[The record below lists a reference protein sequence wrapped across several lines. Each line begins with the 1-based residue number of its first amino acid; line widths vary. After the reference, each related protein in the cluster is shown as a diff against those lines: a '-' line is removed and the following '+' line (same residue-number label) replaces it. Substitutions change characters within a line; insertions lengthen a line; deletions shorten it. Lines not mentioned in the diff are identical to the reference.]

1 MVQDVFDMSALGKY
15 APRYLDLDSLRDAL
29 PTPSE
34 EIAVVEDDRMDVDSE
49 LVLES
54 APSAHA
60 SAHPEKV
67 LSHPEKHPETHISA
81 PVMTTPK
88 RSALQKVMSP
98 TQSGARMALRDDPE
112 VVTVRNIHR
121 RSPRNSEVK
130 QEPLR
135 LKKEQIDLT
144 QDESEK
150 DSPQTDHLS
159 DHSSDHTNDHA
170 VNRSTSTTNRSKNH
184 SNDHSND
191 HLNNHLNGRLSHP
204 DTAHNSQVALP
215 YEIRMPMPPPW
226 HENLPY
232 TLSTYLQVLFN
243 LGVLAC
249 IGWLAFTLN
258 KDVSMKMEERSD
270 RLLRDA
276 QWCQQQFLINRCHS
290 GGAPPH
296 LVESKACLELE
307 HCMEIDPSNVRRIT
321 MYASL
326 FAEVVN
332 ELVQPIEFRTT
343 ISMAITLL
351 VLGLGIFS
359 MNYVFGFLRAR
370 TYFLRGASVE
380 HPIHSS
386 MHHPSMHH
394 SSMHHPLQSSY
405 DQYDQDGKV
414 RVIGGPNNRIW
425 R

>member
-1 MVQDVFDMSALGKY
+1 MDQDVFDMSALGKY
-15 APRYLDLDSLRDAL
+15 APKYLDLDSLREAL
-29 PTPSE
+29 PVPRE
-34 EIAVVEDDRMDVDSE
+34 EIAIIEDDKMDVDFE
-49 LVLES
+49 LVSES
-54 APSAHA
+54 APSAP
-60 SAHPEKV
+60 AHPETQTHTSPPV
-67 LSHPEKHPETHISA
+67 L
-81 PVMTTPK
+81 TTPK

-112 VVTVRNIHR
+112 VVSIRNIRR
-121 RSPRNSEVK
+121 RSPRHSEVK
-130 QEPLR
+130 QEPQQQVEQ
-135 LKKEQIDLT
+135 EQIDLT
-144 QDESEK
+144 REDDEKPAQIDTK
-150 DSPQTDHLS
+150 DQSKYSTD
-159 DHSSDHTNDHA
+159 DNSSDHTNDE
-170 VNRSTSTTNRSKNH
+170 TSSSSSNH
-184 SNDHSND
+184 SNDRLAD
-191 HLNNHLNGRLSHP
+191 HLVDRPNDEYSRN
-204 DTAHNSQVALP
+204 DAQVAFP

-232 TLSTYLQVLFN
+232 MLSTYLQVLFN

-249 IGWLAFTLN
+249 IGWFAFTLN

-276 QWCQQQFLINRCHS
+276 QWCQHQFLINQCHS

-307 HCMEIDPSNVRRIT
+307 HCMETDPSNVRRLT

-351 VLGLGIFS
+351 VLGLGIFG

-370 TYFLRGASVE
+370 TYFLRGNAVDR
-380 HPIHSS
+380 SS
-386 MHHPSMHH
+386 MHQ
-394 SSMHHPLQSSY
+394 PLLHQPLPHQSLSHQSLQHQLPY
-405 DQYDQDGKV
+405 DHYDQDGKV